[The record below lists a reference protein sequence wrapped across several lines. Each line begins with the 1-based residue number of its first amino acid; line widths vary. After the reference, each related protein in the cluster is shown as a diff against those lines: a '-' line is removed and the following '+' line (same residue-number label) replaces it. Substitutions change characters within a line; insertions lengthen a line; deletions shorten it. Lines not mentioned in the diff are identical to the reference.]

1 MQLLP
6 VAKRCLMT
14 SILSGVKA
22 EPPSAALSGLSAI
35 WTLNPGLA
43 PWAVLLDPFGVLGFA
58 PETSLTLTT
67 GAQNVRKLLILRSS
81 IQKVFTTLLTLRQ
94 EDSRPGC
101 KFVGAA
107 EAAEPGAVAAIAI
120 DDPSQVAC
128 SGEG

>member
-1 MQLLP
+1 MNTHEHRSVFICVHLSRKYRMAQLGP
-6 VAKRCLMT
+6 PGGREANVACRLRHEG
-14 SILSGVKA
+14 SVWSSG
-22 EPPSAALSGLSAI
+22 
-35 WTLNPGLA
+35 
-43 PWAVLLDPFGVLGFA
+43 F
-58 PETSLTLTT
+58 SLTLTT

-94 EDSRPGC
+94 GDSRPGC

-107 EAAEPGAVAAIAI
+107 EGAEPGAVAAIAI